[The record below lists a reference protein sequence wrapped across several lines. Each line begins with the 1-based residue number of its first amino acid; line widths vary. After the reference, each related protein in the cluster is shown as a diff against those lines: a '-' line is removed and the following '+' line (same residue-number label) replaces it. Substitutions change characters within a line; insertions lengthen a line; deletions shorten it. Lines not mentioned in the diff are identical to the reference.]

1 MCPNIGNLDQ
11 LHLTLTRSLWTSK
24 QVYAVGSSISCSYGY
39 RASHHKTITCQEDG
53 TWNGTTPTCT
63 RGKVKFIKLVT
74 FVLRHANNFNS
85 IFLKNK
91 GIIEFFLNAFSEF
104 GEL

>member
-39 RASHHKTITCQEDG
+39 RASHHNTITCEEGG
-53 TWNGTTPTCT
+53 TWNGTAPTCT
-63 RGKVKFIKLVT
+63 RGKEKFIKLVT

-85 IFLKNK
+85 IF
-91 GIIEFFLNAFSEF
+91 
-104 GEL
+104 